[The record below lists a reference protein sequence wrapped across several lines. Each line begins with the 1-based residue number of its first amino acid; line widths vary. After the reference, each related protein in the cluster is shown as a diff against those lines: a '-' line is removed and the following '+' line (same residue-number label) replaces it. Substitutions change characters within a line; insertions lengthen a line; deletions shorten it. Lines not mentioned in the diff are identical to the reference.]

1 MNSKWCKFFVF
12 TAKVTRVTLWCKVFL
27 TCSYPSH
34 LKHLVLGR
42 LPARNALKTRCFSWE
57 VHEKVQKTSSDS
69 SGGTGR
75 LWRSGLALGGSGGDF
90 RCCVLRTVAQNLSK
104 VSQMHPENMQEHLF
118 RCSTLCS
125 AHSSPELVKS
135 IPNAPRQY
143 ASTVF
148 VRFSTLCSAHSIP
161 ELVNS
166 IPNAPRKYAIFCF

>member
-1 MNSKWCKFFVF
+1 
-12 TAKVTRVTLWCKVFL
+12 
-27 TCSYPSH
+27 
-34 LKHLVLGR
+34 

-69 SGGTGR
+69 SSGTGR

-118 RCSTLCS
+118 LDFRRYVLRTVAQNLSKVSQMHPENMQEYLFRFSTLCS

-135 IPNAPRQY
+135 IPNAPTIY
-143 ASTVF
+143 ARTFFFRRYVLRTVAQSLSK
-148 VRFSTLCSAHSIP
+148 VSQMHP
-161 ELVNS
+161 ENMQ
-166 IPNAPRKYAIFCF
+166 